1 MSKMQDV
8 YTKSFSEVY
17 AIINLMP
24 EKLKEKI
31 PEKFKEFIIKEK
43 SDTYSPSI
51 NLPIDDTKL
60 MPETIAIMGM
70 IYRDFLVTK
79 DKKEKLVEED
89 RIEMEEYEKRLIQ
102 KYSPSNLF
110 QNKEETKEKEEN
122 LEITEYKK
130 DSLFS
135 KLKKLIKKIFEI
147 L

>member
-1 MSKMQDV
+1 MQDV

-31 PEKFKEFIIKEK
+31 PEKFKEFITKEK

-79 DKKEKLVEED
+79 DKKEKLV
-89 RIEMEEYEKRLIQ
+89 
-102 KYSPSNLF
+102 
-110 QNKEETKEKEEN
+110 
-122 LEITEYKK
+122 
-130 DSLFS
+130 
-135 KLKKLIKKIFEI
+135 
-147 L
+147 

>member
-1 MSKMQDV
+1 MQDV

-43 SDTYSPSI
+43 SNTYSPSI

-135 KLKKLIKKIFEI
+135 KLKKLIKKIFGI

>member
-43 SDTYSPSI
+43 SNTYSPSI

-135 KLKKLIKKIFEI
+135 KLKKLIKKIFGI

>member
-1 MSKMQDV
+1 MQDV

-60 MPETIAIMGM
+60 MPETIAIMVM

-102 KYSPSNLF
+102 KYPPSNLF

-135 KLKKLIKKIFEI
+135 KLKKLIKKIFGI

>member
-1 MSKMQDV
+1 MQDV

-31 PEKFKEFIIKEK
+31 PEKFKEFITKEK

-110 QNKEETKEKEEN
+110 QN

-130 DSLFS
+130 DSLFC
-135 KLKKLIKKIFEI
+135 KLKKLIKKIFGI

>member
-1 MSKMQDV
+1 MQDV

-31 PEKFKEFIIKEK
+31 PEKFKEFITKEK

-102 KYSPSNLF
+102 KYPPSNLF

-122 LEITEYKK
+122 LEISEYKK

-135 KLKKLIKKIFEI
+135 KLKKLIKKIFGI

>member
-102 KYSPSNLF
+102 KYPPSNLF

-135 KLKKLIKKIFEI
+135 KLKKLIKKIFGI

>member
-31 PEKFKEFIIKEK
+31 PEKFKEFITKEK

-102 KYSPSNLF
+102 KYPPSNLF

-130 DSLFS
+130 DSLFC
-135 KLKKLIKKIFEI
+135 KLKKLIKKIFGI

>member
-1 MSKMQDV
+1 MQDV

-110 QNKEETKEKEEN
+110 QNKEKTKEKEEN

-135 KLKKLIKKIFEI
+135 KLKKLIKKIFGI

>member
-1 MSKMQDV
+1 MQDV

-43 SDTYSPSI
+43 SDTYSLSI

-102 KYSPSNLF
+102 KYPPSNLF

-135 KLKKLIKKIFEI
+135 KLKKLIKKIFGI

>member
-102 KYSPSNLF
+102 KYPPSNLF

-135 KLKKLIKKIFEI
+135 KLKKIIKKIFGI

>member
-1 MSKMQDV
+1 MQDV

-135 KLKKLIKKIFEI
+135 KLKKLIKKIFGI

>member
-1 MSKMQDV
+1 MQDV

-102 KYSPSNLF
+102 KYPPSNLF

-135 KLKKLIKKIFEI
+135 KLKKIIKKIFGI

>member
-31 PEKFKEFIIKEK
+31 PEKFKEFITKEK

-102 KYSPSNLF
+102 KYPPSN
-110 QNKEETKEKEEN
+110 
-122 LEITEYKK
+122 
-130 DSLFS
+130 
-135 KLKKLIKKIFEI
+135 
-147 L
+147 

>member
-1 MSKMQDV
+1 MQDV

-31 PEKFKEFIIKEK
+31 PEKFKEFITKEK

-135 KLKKLIKKIFEI
+135 KLKKLIKKIFGI

>member
-102 KYSPSNLF
+102 KYPPSNLF

>member
-1 MSKMQDV
+1 MQDV

-102 KYSPSNLF
+102 KYPPSNLF

>member
-1 MSKMQDV
+1 MQDV

-31 PEKFKEFIIKEK
+31 PEKFKEFITKEK

-130 DSLFS
+130 QV
-135 KLKKLIKKIFEI
+135 
-147 L
+147 

>member
-1 MSKMQDV
+1 MQDV

-102 KYSPSNLF
+102 KYPPSNLF

-122 LEITEYKK
+122 LEITEYKR

-135 KLKKLIKKIFEI
+135 KLKKLIKKIFGI

>member
-1 MSKMQDV
+1 MQDV

-102 KYSPSNLF
+102 KYPPSNLF

-135 KLKKLIKKIFEI
+135 KLKKLIKKIFGI

>member
-1 MSKMQDV
+1 MQDV

-102 KYSPSNLF
+102 KYPPSILF

-135 KLKKLIKKIFEI
+135 KLKKLIKKIFGI

>member
-1 MSKMQDV
+1 MQEV

-43 SDTYSPSI
+43 SDTYNPSI
-51 NLPIDDTKL
+51 NFPIDDTKL
-60 MPETIAIMGM
+60 MPETIVIMGM
-70 IYRDFLVTK
+70 VYRDFLVTK
-79 DKKEKLVEED
+79 DKKVKLVEED

-110 QNKEETKEKEEN
+110 KNKEETKEK
-122 LEITEYKK
+122 LEIIEYKK
-130 DSLFS
+130 DSLFG
-135 KLKKLIKKIFEI
+135 KLKKFIKKIFGI
-147 L
+147 F

>member
-31 PEKFKEFIIKEK
+31 PEKFKEFITKEK

-102 KYSPSNLF
+102 KYPPSNLF

-135 KLKKLIKKIFEI
+135 KLKKLIKKIFGI

>member
-60 MPETIAIMGM
+60 MPETIATMGM

-102 KYSPSNLF
+102 KYPPSNLF

-122 LEITEYKK
+122 LEITEYKR

-135 KLKKLIKKIFEI
+135 KLKKLIKKIFGI

>member
-1 MSKMQDV
+1 MQDV

-31 PEKFKEFIIKEK
+31 PEKFKEFITKEK

-102 KYSPSNLF
+102 KYPPSNLF

-135 KLKKLIKKIFEI
+135 KLKKLIKKIFGI

>member
-31 PEKFKEFIIKEK
+31 PEKFKEFITKEK

-135 KLKKLIKKIFEI
+135 KLKKLIKKIFGI